1 MQKSKTNIVPYLI
14 FGIITFVYGLGIFY
28 LLPLSMLSLKVSLI
42 LQVFFFILIGLLVGL
57 TLLAINLQRFL
68 EIILTHVLLFWER
81 QSMKLMILNNLK
93 AHSLRNKLT
102 SSIFSMTLAFNIF
115 IMVQFNLIM
124 L

>member
-1 MQKSKTNIVPYLI
+1 VEIMQKSKTNIVPYLI

-42 LQVFFFILIGLLVGL
+42 LQIFFFILIGLLVGL

-81 QSMKLMILNNLK
+81 
-93 AHSLRNKLT
+93 
-102 SSIFSMTLAFNIF
+102 
-115 IMVQFNLIM
+115 
-124 L
+124 

>member
-42 LQVFFFILIGLLVGL
+42 LQIFFFILIGLLVGL

-68 EIILTHVLLFWER
+68 EIILTHVFLFWER
-81 QSMKLMILNNLK
+81 
-93 AHSLRNKLT
+93 
-102 SSIFSMTLAFNIF
+102 
-115 IMVQFNLIM
+115 
-124 L
+124 